1 MDRSLMDDDM
11 EEDLRFTGMSGGKL
25 VHEALVECGVD
36 TVCAE
41 HIAISSS
48 LLSPPLLRLRRLQL

>member
-1 MDRSLMDDDM
+1 MDDDM

-48 LLSPPLLRLRRLQL
+48 PSSLLRLRRLQL